1 MKAEQHHRRRLLK
14 VGAIACATALTGC
27 GQPSTTFNT
36 IDITGSGYGSSLNR
50 LVDRSGRTGQLRRF
64 EGQVVAVFF
73 GFTSC
78 PDVCPTS
85 LAKLHEVKKL
95 LGTEGSRFVAVFITI
110 DPERDALS
118 TIDAYVRAFDPSFV
132 ALRGDPASTRY
143 VADDFKAFYETVP
156 MAPGGYSMNHTTGIF
171 IFDTKGR
178 SRLFARHD
186 DGPPLIVDDVRK
198 LLRERG

>member
-1 MKAEQHHRRRLLK
+1 M
-14 VGAIACATALTGC
+14 VGAVACVTALAGC
-27 GQPSTTFNT
+27 GRPSASFNT
-36 IDITGSGYGSSLNR
+36 IDITGSGYGASLER
-50 LVDRSGRTGQLRRF
+50 LLDASGKSGGLARF

-85 LAKLHEVKKL
+85 LAKLREVKRL
-95 LGTEGSRFVAVFITI
+95 LGTEGARFVAVFITI
-110 DPERDALS
+110 DPERDTLS
-118 TIDAYVRAFDPSFV
+118 TMDAYAKAFDPALV

-143 VADDFKAFYETVP
+143 VADDFKAFYEVVP
-156 MAPGGYSMNHTTGIF
+156 LSAGAYTMNHSTGSF

-186 DGPPLIVDDVRK
+186 DDVPLIVDDVRK
-198 LLRERG
+198 LLREGSMSGG

>member
-1 MKAEQHHRRRLLK
+1 MKAEQPHRRRLLK
-14 VGAIACATALTGC
+14 VGAIACAATLIGC
-27 GQPSTTFNT
+27 GQPSTSFNT
-36 IDITGSGYGSSLNR
+36 IDITGSGYGSSLNL

-64 EGQVVAVFF
+64 QGQVVAVFF

-95 LGTEGSRFVAVFITI
+95 LGAEGSRFVAVFITI

-118 TIDAYVRAFDPSFV
+118 TIDAYARAFDPSFV

-143 VADDFKAFYETVP
+143 VADDFKAFYEPVP
-156 MAPGGYSMNHTTGIF
+156 MAHGYSMNHTTGIF
-171 IFDTKGR
+171 IFDTQGR

-186 DGPPLIVDDVRK
+186 DDPPLIVDDVRK